1 MGPVFLGCFVLVRL
15 EVGDFPITRMAGET
29 YEEMRARLTDANE
42 GYLALWTNDLIL
54 EKKMGKKKAHEH
66 AERLRFFGN
75 DYLLNYESEDLVEGV
90 SSFSSFVGDW
100 FIRKCMWS
108 DVRAVKVNVESFRLW
123 LRFLVESEKISQEDL
138 IDLYKRLERDLDTWC
153 LRARC
158 YNDPEW
164 EPEDLFD
171 EYGMW
176 DDEALKKRSGGV
188 IVPKLILGTGRLHLN
203 LLLSAKVSKFVGIQ
217 PPELV
222 KLAQWGDWESPE
234 HRWFS
239 NWRCEEC
246 FGMKGS
252 KDKVVMVTNQVTRYS
267 VLIRIPGKDPK
278 RFLTEVHTAIMRA
291 FDQNEVARP
300 GKIELAVKTLSGA
313 ARSLASFQNQQ
324 MHAIDHIVERPEV
337 KYLEDAE
344 KPLNDVPTN
353 YSDAF
358 FPDQLFAEMC
368 REEPPFQEM
377 NGPDNVVP
385 FLN

>member
-1 MGPVFLGCFVLVRL
+1 
-15 EVGDFPITRMAGET
+15 MAGET
-29 YEEMRARLTDANE
+29 YEEMAERLTDANE
-42 GYLALWTNDLIL
+42 EYLAHLTNDLIL

-90 SSFSSFVGDW
+90 SSFPSFVGDW

-123 LRFLVESEKISQEDL
+123 LRFLAESEKISQEDL
-138 IDLYKRLERDLDTWC
+138 INLHKCLDQDLDTWC

-176 DDEALKKRSGGV
+176 ADEALKKRSGGV
-188 IVPKLILGTGRLHLN
+188 IVPKLIQGTGRLHLN

-222 KLAQWGDWESPE
+222 KLVQWGDWESPE

-252 KDKVVMVTNQVTRYS
+252 KEKVVMVTSQVTRYS

-300 GKIELAVKTLSGA
+300 GKIELAVKILSGA

-324 MHAIDHIVERPEV
+324 MHTIDRIVERPEV

-344 KPLNDVPTN
+344 KPLNHVPTN

-368 REEPPFQEM
+368 WEEPPFQEM
-377 NGPDNVVP
+377 SGSNNVVP